1 MRSEERKIILSVA
14 AANVCTDAFLIG
26 GFLGGCFVAVE
37 QAQRGVGPA
46 AQPPEGVDMTPV
58 WKAWQALNEK
68 FVPAS
73 VSTSTPMATTT
84 AELNQEKVWGMIGGL
99 AASLNDPYTFFM
111 PPSES
116 EQFATEMQGSFE
128 GVGMEID
135 VKDGIL
141 TVVSPLKSSHAE
153 RAGIRAGDLIL
164 KIDGESTEGMDTT
177 AAVRKI
183 RGEKGTKVILTVRG
197 EDDADSRD
205 ISVTRDVINV
215 PIITTEQ
222 RSDCIFVIEVAEFTA
237 NAPDLFRK
245 ALREFIES
253 GDQRL
258 IIDLRGNP
266 GGYLEGAVEISSWFL
281 PSGAI
286 VVSEDY
292 AGHASNIHHRSYGY
306 DVFTDKLQ
314 MIILVN
320 KGSASASE
328 IMAGALRYHG
338 DAALVGDNTFGKGSV
353 QELVPITSDTSLKIT
368 VARWLGPDG
377 VQIPYDGIVPDY
389 KVEVTK
395 EDREAKKDLQLA
407 KAVELLG
414 GDPAVG
420 ASD

>member
-1 MRSEERKIILSVA
+1 MRSEERKIIISVA
-14 AANVCTDAFLIG
+14 AAMIATVVLLIG
-26 GFLGGCFVAVE
+26 GFLGGYFLAVN
-37 QAQRGVGPA
+37 QAHRGVGLA
-46 AQPPEGVDMTPV
+46 AGAPEGVDLSPV
-58 WKAWQALNEK
+58 WKAWYTIDEK

-84 AELNQEKVWGMIGGL
+84 AELNQEKVWGMIQGL
-99 AASLNDPYTFFM
+99 TASLNDPYTYFM
-111 PPSES
+111 PPVEN

-141 TVVSPLKSSHAE
+141 TVVSPLKGSPAE
-153 RAGIRAGDLIL
+153 RAGVRAGDHIL
-164 KIDGESTEGMDTT
+164 KIDGETTEGMDTGS
-177 AAVRKI
+177 AVRKI
-183 RGEKGTKVILTVRG
+183 RGEKGTKVVLTLRG
-197 EDDADSRD
+197 EEDSQSREV
-205 ISVTRDVINV
+205 SVTRDVINI
-215 PIITTEQ
+215 PIVTTESRQ
-222 RSDCIFVIEVAEFTA
+222 DGIFVIQIAEFTA

-245 ALREFIES
+245 ALREFMES
-253 GDQRL
+253 GDSKL

-292 AGHASNIHHRSYGY
+292 AGHASNIDHRSYGY
-306 DVFTDKLQ
+306 DIFTDKLQ
-314 MIILVN
+314 MIILVD

-328 IMAGALRYHG
+328 IMAGALRHHG
-338 DAALVGDNTFGKGSV
+338 DAKLVGTNTFGKGSV

-377 VQIPYDGIVPDY
+377 EQIPRDGIAPDY
-389 KVEVTK
+389 EVEVTE
-395 EDREAKKDLQLA
+395 EDREAKKDPQLA

-414 GDPAVG
+414 GNPAVG
-420 ASD
+420 SAN

>member
-14 AANVCTDAFLIG
+14 AAIVCTAVFLIG
-26 GFLGGCFVAVE
+26 GFLGGYFVAVE

-111 PPSES
+111 PPSER
-116 EQFATEMQGSFE
+116 EQFATEVQGSFE

-141 TVVSPLKSSHAE
+141 TVVSPLKSSPAE

-222 RSDCIFVIEVAEFTA
+222 RSDGIFVIEVAEFTA

-328 IMAGALRYHG
+328 IMAGRSR
-338 DAALVGDNTFGKGSV
+338 TMGSC
-353 QELVPITSDTSLKIT
+353 LTT
-368 VARWLGPDG
+368 RW
-377 VQIPYDGIVPDY
+377 
-389 KVEVTK
+389 
-395 EDREAKKDLQLA
+395 R
-407 KAVELLG
+407 
-414 GDPAVG
+414 
-420 ASD
+420 

>member
-1 MRSEERKIILSVA
+1 M
-14 AANVCTDAFLIG
+14 
-26 GFLGGCFVAVE
+26 AVE

-141 TVVSPLKSSHAE
+141 TVVSPLKSSPAE

-222 RSDCIFVIEVAEFTA
+222 RSDGIFVIEVAEFTA

>member
-14 AANVCTDAFLIG
+14 AAIVCTAVFLIG
-26 GFLGGCFVAVE
+26 GFLGGYFVAVE

-141 TVVSPLKSSHAE
+141 TVVSPLKSSPAE

-222 RSDCIFVIEVAEFTA
+222 RSDGIFVIEVAEFTA

>member
-1 MRSEERKIILSVA
+1 MRSEEKKIIISVA
-14 AANVCTDAFLIG
+14 AAIVCTAALLTG
-26 GFLGGCFVAVE
+26 GFLGGYLLAVQ
-37 QAQRGVGPA
+37 QARSGVGPA
-46 AQPPEGVDMTPV
+46 AQPPEGVDMAPV
-58 WKAWQALNEK
+58 WKAWQVINEK
-68 FVPAS
+68 FVPAA
-73 VSTSTPMATTT
+73 VSTSTPIATTT

-99 AASLNDPYTFFM
+99 AGSLNDPYTFFM
-111 PPSES
+111 PPVES
-116 EQFATEMQGSFE
+116 EQFATEMQGSFS

-135 VKDGIL
+135 VKDGML
-141 TVVSPLKSSHAE
+141 TVVSPLKSSPAE

-164 KIDGESTEGMDTT
+164 KIDGVSTEGMDTT
-177 AAVRKI
+177 TAVRKI

-197 EDDADSRD
+197 EEDADPRD

-215 PIITTEQ
+215 PIITTEE
-222 RSDCIFVIEVAEFTA
+222 RADGIFVIQVAEFTA

-253 GDQRL
+253 GDSRL

-266 GGYLEGAVEISSWFL
+266 GGYLEGAVEISSYFL
-281 PSGAI
+281 PLGAV

-292 AGHASNIHHRSYGY
+292 AGHAANIHHRSYGY

-338 DAALVGDNTFGKGSV
+338 DAQLVGDSTFGKGSV
-353 QELVPITSDTSLKIT
+353 QELVPITSETSLKIT
-368 VARWLGPDG
+368 VARWLGPDD

-389 KVEVTK
+389 KVEITK
-395 EDREAKKDLQLA
+395 EDREAKKDPQLA

-414 GDPAVG
+414 GNPALG
-420 ASD
+420 SAD